1 MELLHAPVRHTHL
14 AAGRVKDT
22 SMTRVYLADG
32 QVSERSA
39 LRLMLQDLK
48 MSVVGEAADWAAVL
62 AEAPA
67 AHPDMLLVDFS
78 LLPGEPA
85 SALVKVRL
93 ACPNALVMLLHSQVD
108 ARQQAALS
116 AGADGLIC
124 KCESPERVAG
134 HLRSAA
140 RRVRAD
146 KRALERS

>member
-1 MELLHAPVRHTHL
+1 M
-14 AAGRVKDT
+14 AGKAHPPAVGTGAGVVPDK

-32 QVSERSA
+32 QTDERSA

-48 MSVVGEAADWAAVL
+48 MIVVGEAADWAAAL

-67 AHPDMLLVDFS
+67 AQPDMLLVDFS

-85 SALVKVRL
+85 AALAKVRP
-93 ACPNALVMLLHSQVD
+93 ACPNAIVMLLHSQLD

-124 KCESPERVAG
+124 KCESPERVAKR
-134 HLRSAA
+134 LRLAA

-146 KRALERS
+146 KRTRERS